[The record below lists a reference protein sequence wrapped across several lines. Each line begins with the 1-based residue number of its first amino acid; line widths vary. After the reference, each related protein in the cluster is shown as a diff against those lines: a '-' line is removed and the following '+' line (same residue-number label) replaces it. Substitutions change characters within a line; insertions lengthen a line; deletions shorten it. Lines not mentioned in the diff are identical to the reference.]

1 MQGCYER
8 KRVEIMEEK
17 LLACLDVRQRDIKK
31 DAVFFS
37 RQMACIVP

>member
-17 LLACLDVRQRDIKK
+17 LLACLVVRQRDIKK
-31 DAVFFS
+31 MQSFLAGKWHV
-37 RQMACIVP
+37 